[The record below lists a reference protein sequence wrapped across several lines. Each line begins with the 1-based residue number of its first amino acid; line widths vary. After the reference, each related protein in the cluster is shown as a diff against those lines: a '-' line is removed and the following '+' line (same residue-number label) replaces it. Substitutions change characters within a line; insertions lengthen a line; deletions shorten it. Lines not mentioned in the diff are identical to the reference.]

1 VFEQLARTPTK
12 ACEDLDSVTGE
23 IRARAHE
30 SSGFDELVSAIEP
43 RRWSPTVFGVVS
55 QSDIRRRPSD
65 ILRVAGAL
73 LFLVLASV
81 ATATLTLQQKRLYNL
96 LHDLPQWIESIC
108 DVLYKAGTVGVV
120 VVVLLALLATRRIGV
135 AGRVIGAGA
144 IAAVAGVLTREIV
157 DSASVRA
164 NAGFSHGVPEFPALV
179 VAVATGALLV
189 VLPFLVRPARRAVR
203 TGLSIGCAAAVVS
216 VVGLPLDVAAG
227 IAIGWGAAAIL
238 HLAFGTPAA
247 TPTLSQVDNALRSV
261 GINVSDLHLADHQVW
276 GETRFAGSGPRG
288 EPVAVEVL
296 GRDAAD
302 ARLIAKWSRA
312 LLYRDTNPIS
322 STSRIQQ
329 LEHRAYLLLLAERA
343 GVPVSEVVMAGSAG
357 PRDDAVL
364 VLRDVEGV
372 PLGEVDTASIADAT
386 LDSAWA
392 NLARMREAR
401 LTHGELTAANIV
413 VRADGTTAF
422 VDFALG
428 SAGGPHD
435 LSLRDSVTL
444 LATTAQL
451 VGSERALAAALRS
464 LGRAGLSEL
473 LPLLEPAA
481 LAPTARRALKDRKHL
496 FKELREQ
503 GAALTGEEVPKL
515 TELRRVSP
523 GSIVMAAATF
533 VGFYLIIQQFT
544 GIDLWATLQDA
555 QWEWVAVAALLAPLP
570 QLTGAISVMGAVS
583 APLPYGPVAVEQFA
597 NNFTGLIGGTVANT
611 ALVIRFFQKQGL
623 TVAVAASSGVLNS
636 LAAGTLQVILTV
648 VGLLVTG
655 SSFDA
660 SALGA
665 GSDVI
670 RLIVIGAI
678 VIAIAVSIG
687 MLVPRLRRAVRGMVA
702 PQIKSAKDNLQGIL
716 STPRKAAMLFGGN
729 LASQVLF
736 ALVLDCSLHA
746 YGYSLPILQ
755 LIVINSLASVLG
767 GLAPV
772 PGGMGVVEAGLI
784 GGLTAAGI
792 PQDIAVATTFTHRL
806 LTAYLP
812 PVYGWFALNWLRRN
826 DYI

>member
-1 VFEQLARTPTK
+1 
-12 ACEDLDSVTGE
+12 VTGDTKE
-23 IRARAHE
+23 RSREE
-30 SSGFDELVSAIEP
+30 SGLDELISAIEP
-43 RRWSPTVFGVVS
+43 RRWSPNVFGVVS
-55 QSDIRRRPSD
+55 QKDIRRRPSD
-65 ILRVAGAL
+65 IVRVAGAL
-73 LFLVLASV
+73 VFLVLSSV
-81 ATATLTLQQKRLYNL
+81 ATANLTEQQKRLYDL
-96 LHDLPQWIESIC
+96 LHDLPQWIGSIC

-120 VVVLLALLATRRIGV
+120 VVVLLALLVTRRFGV
-135 AGRVIGAGA
+135 AGRVVGAGVV
-144 IAAVAGVLTREIV
+144 AAVVDVITREIV

-164 NAGFSHGVPEFPALV
+164 NAGFVHGVPEFPALV

-203 TGLSIGCAAAVVS
+203 AGLSIGCAAAVVS

-238 HLAFGTPAA
+238 HLLFGTPAA
-247 TPTLSQVDNALRSV
+247 TPTLSQVDSSLRGV
-261 GINVSDLHLADHQVW
+261 GVNVSDLHLAAHQVW

-288 EPVAVEVL
+288 ESIAVEVL

-302 ARLIAKWSRA
+302 ARLIAKWTRS
-312 LLYRDTNPIS
+312 LLYRDTNPIN

-343 GVPVSEVVMAGSAG
+343 DVPVSQVVMAGSAG

-364 VLRDVEGV
+364 VLRDVEGE
-372 PLGEVDTASIADAT
+372 PLDEVEAGRISDAM

-392 NLARMREAR
+392 NLARLREAR
-401 LTHGELTAANIV
+401 LTHGQLTAVNIV

-428 SAGGPHD
+428 SAGGPRE
-435 LSLRDSVTL
+435 LALRDSVTL
-444 LATTAQL
+444 LTTTAQL
-451 VGSERALAAALRS
+451 VGSERALAAAHRS
-464 LGRAGLSEL
+464 LGSDGLSEL

-481 LAPTARRALKDRKHL
+481 LAPAARRALKDHKHL

-544 GIDLWATLQDA
+544 GIDLWSTLQDA
-555 QWEWVAVAALLAPLP
+555 QWEWVVAVALLSPLP
-570 QLTGAISVMGAVS
+570 QLTGAVSVMGAVS

-636 LAAGTLQVILTV
+636 LAAGLLQVTLTV

-655 SSFDA
+655 SEFDA
-660 SALGA
+660 SSLGA
-665 GSDVI
+665 GSDVL
-670 RLIVIGAI
+670 RLIVIAAI
-678 VIAIAVSIG
+678 VVAVAASIG
-687 MLVPRLRRAVRGMVA
+687 MFIPRLRRAVRGMVA
-702 PQIKSAKDNLQGIL
+702 PQIKSAKDNLRGIL

-736 ALVLDCSLHA
+736 ALILDCSLHA
-746 YGYSLPILQ
+746 YGYSLPLLQ

-767 GLAPV
+767 GMAPV

-792 PQDIAVATTFTHRL
+792 PQDVAVATTFTHRL
-806 LTAYLP
+806 FTAYLP
-812 PVYGWFALNWLRRN
+812 PVYGWFALGWLRRN